1 MKNLGLILLIVGLI
15 GLAYFGYE
23 AYQQTASFNAFGF
36 NATVSKGDWLPVIL
50 SALVAVV
57 GYVFMKRKR

>member
-15 GLAYFGYE
+15 GMAYFGYE
-23 AYQQTASFNAFGF
+23 AYQQTANFNAFGV
-36 NATVSKGDWLPVIL
+36 NVAVSKGNWIPVIL

-57 GYVFMKRKR
+57 GYVFMKRK